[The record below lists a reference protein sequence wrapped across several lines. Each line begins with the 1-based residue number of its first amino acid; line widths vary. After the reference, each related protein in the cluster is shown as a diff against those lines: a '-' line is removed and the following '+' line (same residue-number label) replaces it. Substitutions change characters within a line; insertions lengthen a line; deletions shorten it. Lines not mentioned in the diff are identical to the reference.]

1 MEKIVIIG
9 SAGSGKSTLARTL
22 YAILNI
28 KVVHLDRV
36 FWQPGWKEKPRD
48 TRIDILQNLVQKKR
62 WIIEG
67 TYLSSSGPRLDAADT
82 IIFLDINPFLCLVRI
97 IRRYRPF
104 LRLRRIIKRQR
115 ECQELMRRD
124 IPYGCTDKLTLFR
137 VLKVLV
143 FPFRGRKT
151 LMQKLPTYH
160 SKKIIWLRSTK
171 EVEDFLAQLEPYAY
185 QKRKLSKA
193 SSVAKNRHLA
203 VAKRRPITQ
212 IY

>member
-9 SAGSGKSTLARTL
+9 SAGSGKSTLARKL
-22 YAILNI
+22 YSILNI

-48 TRIDILQNLVQKKR
+48 TRIDILQNLVRKKR

-82 IIFLDINPFLCLVRI
+82 IIFLDINPLLCLVRI

-104 LRLRRIIKRQR
+104 LRLRRIIKGQR

-143 FPFRGRKT
+143 FPFRGRRT
-151 LMQKLPTYH
+151 LKQKLPTYH
-160 SKKIIWLRSTK
+160 SKEIIWLRSSK
-171 EVEDFLAQLEPYAY
+171 EVDVFLARLKQHSDE
-185 QKRKLSKA
+185 KRQFSKTPSFA
-193 SSVAKNRHLA
+193 RKRPLA
-203 VAKRRPITQ
+203 VARR
-212 IY
+212 